1 MNKTI
6 SIVKGLLKKQSKP
19 MRIIYK
25 MNNKM
30 NYLNKLFLMMLQ
42 ILFIIN
48 MKKESIVKNY
58 KKKNLFSTTLHHL
71 ISSVIKMKN

>member
-25 MNNKM
+25 MNYKM

-42 ILFIIN
+42 ILFTIN
-48 MKKESIVKNY
+48 MKKESIN
-58 KKKNLFSTTLHHL
+58 
-71 ISSVIKMKN
+71 